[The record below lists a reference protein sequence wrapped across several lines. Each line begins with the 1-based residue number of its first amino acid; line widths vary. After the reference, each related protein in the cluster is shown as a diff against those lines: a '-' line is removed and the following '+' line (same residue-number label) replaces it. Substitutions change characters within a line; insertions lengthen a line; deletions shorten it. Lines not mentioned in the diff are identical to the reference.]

1 MTVRPLFGF
10 LCASLDDFL
19 VKPMNIVG
27 ESGASA
33 VAILDANQPVF
44 YVVSPDAWR
53 EMSKGGRTTSQKVKN
68 NKNENEETLEESDN
82 LEELGELDQEQGF
95 PVPAPRPKLS
105 PRQRSVMTDSVLT
118 QGAMRSNNFDVL
130 ADQLIAQE
138 NQRVQRGE

>member
-19 VKPMNIVG
+19 VKPLNIVG

-53 EMSKGGRTTSQKVKN
+53 EMSKGGRTISKTVKN
-68 NKNENEETLEESDN
+68 NTNEAEEGLDASDDVDD
-82 LEELGELDQEQGF
+82 LDDLGQ
-95 PVPAPRPKLS
+95 
-105 PRQRSVMTDSVLT
+105 
-118 QGAMRSNNFDVL
+118 VL
-130 ADQLIAQE
+130 ADIL
-138 NQRVQRGE
+138 NVPLS

>member
-19 VKPMNIVG
+19 VKPLNIVG

-53 EMSKGGRTTSQKVKN
+53 EMSKGGAGGFENRQKQQKCN
-68 NKNENEETLEESDN
+68 SREA
-82 LEELGELDQEQGF
+82 G
-95 PVPAPRPKLS
+95 RI
-105 PRQRSVMTDSVLT
+105 R
-118 QGAMRSNNFDVL
+118 
-130 ADQLIAQE
+130 
-138 NQRVQRGE
+138 